1 MHDEIVCSKG
11 SFNKAIYGILNLYRL
26 QQNIEIRIV
35 ITKKNYRDLSNI
47 AHFIYWNM
55 PFVFRIAFM
64 GMETHGAASDNLKE
78 VWIEPVEYMKYL
90 QEAVLFLNDRMLNVS
105 IYNLPHCLLSNELK
119 NFAQASISE
128 WKKSFLYVCK
138 NCSKASICSGVFS
151 TSINIPK
158 GIHSI

>member
-1 MHDEIVCSKG
+1 
-11 SFNKAIYGILNLYRL
+11 
-26 QQNIEIRIV
+26 
-35 ITKKNYRDLSNI
+35 
-47 AHFIYWNM
+47 M

-119 NFAQASISE
+119 ISLKLASLNGRNRFYMFV
-128 WKKSFLYVCK
+128 KTAVRLVYVLVCFL
-138 NCSKASICSGVFS
+138 
-151 TSINIPK
+151 
-158 GIHSI
+158 HL

>member
-1 MHDEIVCSKG
+1 MCSKG

-78 VWIEPVEYMKYL
+78 VWIEPV
-90 QEAVLFLNDRMLNVS
+90 
-105 IYNLPHCLLSNELK
+105 
-119 NFAQASISE
+119 
-128 WKKSFLYVCK
+128 
-138 NCSKASICSGVFS
+138 
-151 TSINIPK
+151 
-158 GIHSI
+158 